1 MVTERSH
8 WWFYY
13 AERGEGV
20 VPDRNRQWEMLRELD
35 ERLAALEAK
44 KPRKPQQRDGGDQ

>member
-1 MVTERSH
+1 MTEQSH

-20 VPDRNRQWEMLRELD
+20 LPDRNRQWEMLRELND
-35 ERLAALEAK
+35 RLAALEAK
-44 KPRKPQQRDGGDQ
+44 KPRKPQQRDRGDQ